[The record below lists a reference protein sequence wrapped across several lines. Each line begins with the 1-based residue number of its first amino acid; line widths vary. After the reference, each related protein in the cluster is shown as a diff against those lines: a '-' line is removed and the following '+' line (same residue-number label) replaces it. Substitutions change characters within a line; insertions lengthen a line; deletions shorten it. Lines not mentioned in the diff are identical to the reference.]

1 MAHGLQKRLH
11 DMENAHIFEGKSFQ
25 PVLLVVSP
33 DPGTRRSVRAWM
45 ELEGWNVLECAS
57 ARTLPAGEA
66 HVVLLD
72 AMGEGT
78 GDALQHR
85 GSSFRG
91 APVIV
96 LAADE
101 QPAER
106 WLRAGAYD
114 VVSRPLD
121 RPRLSLALTR
131 GFELRRLSMRLGEL
145 EGALA
150 AQRSPAPFSAANSQE
165 VIPLA
170 ELERRAIRHA
180 LLVTRGNVSEA
191 ARLLGV
197 GRSTLY
203 RHLSPE
209 QVAEARPQAAPAR
222 VAAFAALR

>member
-1 MAHGLQKRLH
+1 
-11 DMENAHIFEGKSFQ
+11 
-25 PVLLVVSP
+25 
-33 DPGTRRSVRAWM
+33 M
-45 ELEGWNVLECAS
+45 ELEGWGVIEAAS
-57 ARTLPAGEA
+57 ARALPPGEP

-72 AMGEGT
+72 AAGEGV

-85 GSSFRG
+85 GTWFRG

-96 LAADE
+96 LAADD
-101 QPAER
+101 QPSER

-114 VVSRPLD
+114 VVARPLD
-121 RPRLSLALTR
+121 RPRLSVALTR
-131 GFELRRLSMRLGEL
+131 GVELRRLSLRLGEL

-150 AQRSPAPFSAANSQE
+150 AQRSPAPLGPANSQE
-165 VIPLA
+165 VLPLA

-209 QVAEARPQAAPAR
+209 QVAEARPHMAPPR
-222 VAAFAALR
+222 VAALAALR